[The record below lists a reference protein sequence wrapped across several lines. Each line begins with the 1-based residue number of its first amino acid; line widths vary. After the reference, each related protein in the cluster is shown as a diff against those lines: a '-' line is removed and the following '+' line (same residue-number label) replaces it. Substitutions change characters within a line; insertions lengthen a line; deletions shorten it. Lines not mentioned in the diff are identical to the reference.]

1 MTTSEPPQETASRPN
16 AARRWIA
23 AVCIFALVIAIV
35 LILSPWVNPLA
46 STARRQWKEGAIAAI
61 ELRLAD
67 SAKFPTA
74 DNHSEHGWAGGDVL
88 VMANNEWMICQNV
101 CTKGSKDIKKDLFIG
116 RGSDGKWY
124 YSTFHFCI
132 GKVVLWG
139 EPQPANL
146 AQFVTMYS
154 LVEFDGKSDECLK
167 ETWHGG
173 TWGQEKLNAVE
184 EGGTPVR

>member
-1 MTTSEPPQETASRPN
+1 MITSEPPEETVSRPGVT
-16 AARRWIA
+16 RRWITA
-23 AVCIFALVIAIV
+23 IGILALVIAV
-35 LILSPWVNPLA
+35 VFMVSPWVNPLA

-67 SAKFPTA
+67 SAKFPIA
-74 DNHSEHGWAGGDVL
+74 DNNSEHGWAVGDVL

-124 YSTFHFCI
+124 CSTFHFCI
-132 GKVVLWG
+132 GKVVLQM

-154 LVEFDGKSDECLK
+154 LVAFDGKSDECLK
-167 ETWHGG
+167 ETWHSGP
-173 TWGQEKLNAVE
+173 WGREKLDAVE
-184 EGGTPVR
+184 EGVTPVR